1 MTEQSQSTTS
11 QADYTQRWW
20 APNAGVT
27 DKTRHFLEKYSKIP
41 ADQVESHIRTLQDK
55 ASKVHPYPCIG
66 SWRFL
71 EWGLKTHPLYESEIL
86 PRMLQEDEIY
96 LDMGCAIAQD
106 IRWLVSDGVD
116 SSKTYGADLRLDY
129 LDIGFEMFRDRDTLK
144 TTFIQAD
151 ILDPQNAL
159 FIKLEGQVNILGA
172 SAFLHLFTY
181 DTQKKVAMALATL
194 LKPQKDSLIVGRQM
208 GSFVPGEYKRRDDD
222 VMRYRHDVESWKKFW
237 KEIGDETGVEYAV
250 EAELL
255 EIEKSLRPERSAGQ
269 NEDNSGSMT
278 FSVRRMN

>member
-1 MTEQSQSTTS
+1 MTEQSQPTTS
-11 QADYTQRWW
+11 QTDYTKRWW
-20 APNAGVT
+20 ARDAGVT
-27 DKTRHFLEKYSKIP
+27 DKTRHLLEQYSKIP
-41 ADQVESHIRTLQDK
+41 ADQVETHIRTLQDK

-71 EWGLKTHPLYESEIL
+71 EWGLKTHPLYECEIL
-86 PRMLQEDEIY
+86 PRMLTGDEIL

-116 SSKTYGADLRLDY
+116 SSRTYGGDLRLDY

-144 TTFIQAD
+144 TKFIQAD
-151 ILDPQNAL
+151 IMDPENAL
-159 FIKLEGQVNILGA
+159 FGELGGRVDILVA

-181 DTQKKVAMALATL
+181 DVQKRVAMALAKL

-222 VMRYRHDVESWKKFW
+222 VVRYRHDVESWKRFW
-237 KEIGDETGVEYAV
+237 EEIGEETGVEYAV

-255 EIEKSLRPERSAGQ
+255 EIEKHLRPERSVGET
-269 NEDNSGSMT
+269 EDNSGRMT